1 MSEDNSK
8 SQSPDMDLHL
18 RAEKRFVNNQETD
31 LDGLHNSK
39 YKTKRVRV
47 DRFSK
52 EFSEARDR
60 GGTAD
65 FLCGDVRRY
74 ILNMNQQKNDI
85 LINNINFHV
94 KGNKTGSN
102 FYPHGGLA
110 TGSQSTT
117 KYCAVTTA
125 RGTGRHKSIEFEQAQ

>member
-1 MSEDNSK
+1 MDGLYNSK
-8 SQSPDMDLHL
+8 
-18 RAEKRFVNNQETD
+18 FN
-31 LDGLHNSK
+31 
-39 YKTKRVRV
+39 TKRVRV

-52 EFSEARDR
+52 EFSEAKDR
-60 GGTAD
+60 GNTAD

-74 ILNMNQQKNDI
+74 IIGMNQHKNDI

-117 KYCAVTTA
+117 KYHAVTTA
-125 RGTGRHKSIEFEQAQ
+125 RGTGRHKSIEFE